1 MIDKISINTQS
12 SIKIMGD
19 KVVYFDPYKIE
30 ENMNDADYVF
40 ITHNHYDHYEVES
53 IKKVMN
59 DKTKIVIPDSMAGEV
74 LGILPASNIVG
85 VVPNEYYEID
95 GLKIETV
102 SSYNT
107 EASFH
112 PKNKEW
118 VGYIILLND
127 ERIYVAGDT
136 NMVDENKNV
145 SCDIALVPIGGT
157 YTMDYKEA
165 AEFINIIKPKYVVPT
180 HYGSIVGDKSDFN
193 KFLDLLDKDII
204 CVNLLDK

>member
-59 DKTKIVIPDSMAGEV
+59 DKTKIVIPDSIAGEV

-118 VGYIILLND
+118 VGYIILIND

>member
-118 VGYIILLND
+118 VGYIILIND

>member
-118 VGYIILLND
+118 VGYIILIND

-165 AEFINIIKPKYVVPT
+165 VEFINIIKPKYVVPT